1 MNATVHPLQRVH
13 TALSL
18 SPSLPIPIPPHPSP
32 SLPSVLQ
39 TASASHTLSI
49 TANREA
55 LFKKADDSI
64 VIEVSAMAVKMRE
77 IDEIQKKEEDFGMTV
92 SCQSDLYI
100 VRVIYV
106 LSV

>member
-1 MNATVHPLQRVH
+1 M
-13 TALSL
+13 
-18 SPSLPIPIPPHPSP
+18 
-32 SLPSVLQ
+32 
-39 TASASHTLSI
+39 
-49 TANREA
+49 
-55 LFKKADDSI
+55 
-64 VIEVSAMAVKMRE
+64 IEVSAMAVKMRE